1 MKKLKKYLLIF
12 IILPIFLTSCTLP
25 GIGGNTKTS
34 VVVATGSNTE
44 RQILGEVVKQMIE
57 HDTELD
63 VSLITNLSSSV
74 LNHIAMLKGDVNV
87 VGAMYT
93 GTALSGELGM
103 DPIKDPKEAE
113 KVVMEEYYKRWERYW
128 YPSFGFDNT
137 YAFMVTK
144 KFAEENNLKTVSDL
158 EKIKDKTKV
167 GVDTAW
173 IKREGDGYKAF
184 KEIYGF
190 AFDTVYPMDIG
201 LVYTALASGEMDVVL
216 GYSTDGKI
224 SSYDLVVL
232 EDDKR
237 LFPPYD
243 CSPVASKA
251 IIEKYPEVE
260 ESIMKLVG
268 KISSETM
275 QELNRQADEDLIM
288 PSVVAENFLKENNY
302 FEDVKVDKNKIKE
315 YKELAEGGKNVW
327 CNIIL
332 YGECI
337 LCLWTIY

>member
-1 MKKLKKYLLIF
+1 MKKIKKLLLIF
-12 IILPIFLTSCTLP
+12 LILPIFLTSCSLP
-25 GIGGNTKTS
+25 GLGGNTKTS

-44 RQILGEVVKQMIE
+44 RQILGEIVKQMIE
-57 HDTELD
+57 HHSDID

-74 LNHIAMLKGDVNV
+74 LNHIAMLKGDVNI

-113 KVVMEEYYKRWERYW
+113 KVVMQEYYKRWERYW

-144 KFAEENNLKTVSDL
+144 KFAEENKLKKVSDL
-158 EKIKDKTKV
+158 EKIKDKLEV

-190 AFDTVYPMDIG
+190 DFRTIYPMDIG
-201 LVYTALASGEMDVVL
+201 LVYTALASGEMDLVL

-232 EDDKR
+232 EDDKK

-243 CSPVASKA
+243 CSPVLSKA
-251 IIEKYPEVE
+251 IVEKYPELE
-260 ESIMKLVG
+260 TIMMKLVG
-268 KISSETM
+268 QISSKDM
-275 QELNRQADEDLIM
+275 QELNRQADEDLEM
-288 PSVVAENFLKENNY
+288 PKIVAENFLKKHKY
-302 FEDVKVDKNKIKE
+302 FEDVKVDENKIKE
-315 YKELAEGGKNVW
+315 YKELVEGGKNV
-327 CNIIL
+327 
-332 YGECI
+332 
-337 LCLWTIY
+337 

>member
-1 MKKLKKYLLIF
+1 MKKIKKLLLIF
-12 IILPIFLTSCTLP
+12 LSLPIFLTSCSLS
-25 GIGGNTKTS
+25 GLGGNTKTS

-44 RQILGEVVKQMIE
+44 RQILGEIVKQMIE
-57 HDTELD
+57 HHSDID

-74 LNHIAMLKGDVNV
+74 LNHIAMLKGDVNI

-113 KVVMEEYYKRWERYW
+113 KVVMQEYYKRWQRYW

-144 KFAEENNLKTVSDL
+144 KFAEENKLKKVSDL
-158 EKIKDKTKV
+158 EKLKDKLEV

-190 AFDTVYPMDIG
+190 DFKTVYPMDIG
-201 LVYTALASGEMDVVL
+201 LVYTALASGEMDLVL

-243 CSPVASKA
+243 CSPVLSKA
-251 IIEKYPEVE
+251 IVEKYPELE
-260 ESIMKLVG
+260 TIMMKLVG
-268 KISSETM
+268 QISSEDM
-275 QELNRQADEDLIM
+275 QELNRQADEDLEM
-288 PSVVAENFLKENNY
+288 PTKVAENFLKKHKY
-302 FEDVKVDKNKIKE
+302 FEDVKVDENKIKE
-315 YKELAEGGKNVW
+315 YKEFVEGGKNV
-327 CNIIL
+327 
-332 YGECI
+332 
-337 LCLWTIY
+337 

>member
-1 MKKLKKYLLIF
+1 MKKIKKLLLIF
-12 IILPIFLTSCTLP
+12 LSLPIFLTSCSLP
-25 GIGGNTKTS
+25 GLGGNTKTN

-44 RQILGEVVKQMIE
+44 RQILGEIVKQMIE
-57 HDTELD
+57 HHSDID

-74 LNHIAMLKGDVNV
+74 LNHIAMLKGDVNI

-113 KVVMEEYYKRWERYW
+113 KVVMQEYYKRWQRYW

-144 KFAEENNLKTVSDL
+144 KFAEENKLKKVSDL
-158 EKIKDKTKV
+158 EKLKDKLEV

-190 AFDTVYPMDIG
+190 DFKTVYPMDIG
-201 LVYTALASGEMDVVL
+201 LVYTALASGEMDLVL

-232 EDDKR
+232 EDDQR

-243 CSPVASKA
+243 CSPVLSKA
-251 IIEKYPEVE
+251 IVEKYPELE
-260 ESIMKLVG
+260 TIMMKLVG
-268 KISSETM
+268 QISSEDM
-275 QELNRQADEDLIM
+275 QELNRQADEDLEM
-288 PSVVAENFLKENNY
+288 PTKVAENFLKKHKY
-302 FEDVKVDKNKIKE
+302 FEDVKVDENKIKE
-315 YKELAEGGKNVW
+315 YKEFVEGEKNV
-327 CNIIL
+327 
-332 YGECI
+332 
-337 LCLWTIY
+337 

>member
-1 MKKLKKYLLIF
+1 MKKINKIKKIILLF
-12 IILPIFLTSCTLP
+12 IILPIFLTSCTLL
-25 GIGGNTKTS
+25 GIGGNTKTN

-44 RQILGEVVKQMIE
+44 RQILGEIVKQMIE
-57 HDTELD
+57 HDTDLD

-103 DPIKDPKEAE
+103 EPIKDPKKAE
-113 KVVMEEYYKRWERYW
+113 EVVMKEYYKRWERYW

-144 KFAEENNLKTVSDL
+144 KFAEENNVKKVSDL
-158 EKIKDKTKV
+158 EKLKDKV
-167 GVDTAW
+167 SLGVDTAW

-190 AFDTVYPMDIG
+190 DFKEIYPMDIG

-251 IIEKYPEVE
+251 IVEKYPEVE
-260 ESIMKLVG
+260 ETIMKLVG

-275 QELNRQADEDLIM
+275 QELNRQADEDLEM
-288 PSVVAENFLKENNY
+288 PKKVAENFLKKNNY
-302 FEDVKVDKNKIKE
+302 FEDIKVDKNKIKE
-315 YKELAEGGKNVW
+315 YKEFVEGGKNV
-327 CNIIL
+327 
-332 YGECI
+332 
-337 LCLWTIY
+337 

>member
-1 MKKLKKYLLIF
+1 MKKLNKIKKLILIF
-12 IILPIFLTSCTLP
+12 LVLPMLLTSCTLP
-25 GIGGNTKTS
+25 GLGGNTKTN

-44 RQILGEVVKQMIE
+44 RQILGEIVKQMIE
-57 HDTELD
+57 HHTDLK

-87 VGAMYT
+87 VGGMYT

-103 DPIKDPKEAE
+103 EPIKDPKKAE
-113 KVVMEEYYKRWERYW
+113 EVVMKEYYKRWERYW

-144 KFAEENNLKTVSDL
+144 KFAEENNLKKVSDL
-158 EKIKDKTKV
+158 EKIKDKVSV

-184 KEIYGF
+184 QEIYGF
-190 AFDTVYPMDIG
+190 KFKTIYPMDIG

-251 IIEKYPEVE
+251 IVEKYPEVE
-260 ESIMKLVG
+260 EAIMKLVG
-268 KISSETM
+268 QIPSETM
-275 QELNRQADEDLIM
+275 QELNRQADEDLEM
-288 PSVVAENFLKENNY
+288 PAKVAENFLKKNNY
-302 FEDVKVDKNKIKE
+302 FEDLKVDKNKIKE
-315 YKELAEGGKNVW
+315 YKEFVEGGKKK
-327 CNIIL
+327 
-332 YGECI
+332 
-337 LCLWTIY
+337 CLM

>member
-1 MKKLKKYLLIF
+1 MKKFKKLILIF
-12 IILPIFLTSCTLP
+12 AMASIFLTSCTLP
-25 GIGGNTKTS
+25 GIGGNTKTN

-44 RQILGEVVKQMIE
+44 RQILGEMVKQMIE
-57 HDTELD
+57 YHTDLN

-103 DPIKDPKEAE
+103 KPIRDPKEAQE
-113 KVVMEEYYKRWERYW
+113 VVMKEYYKRWNRFW

-144 KFAEENNLKTVSDL
+144 KFAEENNLKKVSDL
-158 EKIKDKTKV
+158 EKLKDKVSV

-184 KEIYGF
+184 QETYGYGF
-190 AFDTVYPMDIG
+190 KSVYPMDIG

-224 SSYDLVVL
+224 SSYDLVIL

-243 CSPVASKA
+243 ASPIASEEIVK
-251 IIEKYPEVE
+251 KYPEAE
-260 ESIMKLVG
+260 IAIMKLVG
-268 KISSETM
+268 QVSSKTM
-275 QELNRQADEDLIM
+275 QELNRQADEDLIEPAM
-288 PSVVAENFLKENNY
+288 VAENFLKKNNY
-302 FEDVKVDKNKIKE
+302 FEDVKVDKNKLQE
-315 YKELAEGGKNVW
+315 YKTFVEGGKNVW
-327 CNIIL
+327 CNNVL
-332 YGECI
+332 RTKFK
-337 LCLWTIY
+337 LCFRAIY

>member
-1 MKKLKKYLLIF
+1 MKKIKTFLLIF
-12 IILPIFLTSCTLP
+12 LILPIFLTSCTLP

-57 HDTELD
+57 HHSDID

-74 LNHIAMLKGDVNV
+74 LNHIAMLKGDVNI

-113 KVVMEEYYKRWERYW
+113 RVVMDEYYKRWERYW

-144 KFAEENNLKTVSDL
+144 KFAEENNLKKVSDL
-158 EKIKDKTKV
+158 EKLKDNLEV

-190 AFDTVYPMDIG
+190 DFKTVYPMDIG
-201 LVYTALASGEMDVVL
+201 LVYTALASGEMDLVL

-243 CSPVASKA
+243 CSPVLSKA
-251 IIEKYPEVE
+251 IVEKYPE
-260 ESIMKLVG
+260 L
-268 KISSETM
+268 ET
-275 QELNRQADEDLIM
+275 
-288 PSVVAENFLKENNY
+288 
-302 FEDVKVDKNKIKE
+302 
-315 YKELAEGGKNVW
+315 
-327 CNIIL
+327 IL
-332 YGECI
+332 SN
-337 LCLWTIY
+337 LLDTF

>member
-1 MKKLKKYLLIF
+1 MKKIKKFLLIF
-12 IILPIFLTSCTLP
+12 LILPIFLTSCTLP

-44 RQILGEVVKQMIE
+44 RQILGEIVKQMIE
-57 HDTELD
+57 HHSDID

-74 LNHIAMLKGDVNV
+74 LNHIAMLKGDVNI

-103 DPIKDPKEAE
+103 GPIKDPKEAE
-113 KVVMEEYYKRWERYW
+113 KVVMQEYYKRWERYW

-144 KFAEENNLKTVSDL
+144 KFAEENNLKKVSDL
-158 EKIKDKTKV
+158 EKLKDNLEV

-190 AFDTVYPMDIG
+190 DFKTVYPMDIG
-201 LVYTALASGEMDVVL
+201 LVYTALASGEMDLVL

-243 CSPVASKA
+243 LSL
-251 IIEKYPEVE
+251 IH
-260 ESIMKLVG
+260 
-268 KISSETM
+268 ISEPTRRS
-275 QELNRQADEDLIM
+275 
-288 PSVVAENFLKENNY
+288 
-302 FEDVKVDKNKIKE
+302 
-315 YKELAEGGKNVW
+315 
-327 CNIIL
+327 
-332 YGECI
+332 
-337 LCLWTIY
+337 

>member
-1 MKKLKKYLLIF
+1 MMKKLKKLIF
-12 IILPIFLTSCTLP
+12 IILIASLLTSCTLP
-25 GIGGNTKTS
+25 GIGGNTKTN

-44 RQILGEVVKQMIE
+44 RQILGEMVKQMIE
-57 HDTELD
+57 HHTDLD

-103 DPIKDPKEAE
+103 DPIRDPDEAQ
-113 KVVMEEYYKRWERYW
+113 KVVMKEYYKRWNRYW

-137 YAFMVTK
+137 YAFMVTR
-144 KFAEENNLKTVSDL
+144 KFAEENNLKKVSDL
-158 EKIKDKTKV
+158 EKLSDKISV

-173 IKREGDGYKAF
+173 ITREGDGYKAF
-184 KEIYGF
+184 EDIYGYKF
-190 AFDTVYPMDIG
+190 KTIYPMDIG
-201 LVYTALASGEMDVVL
+201 LVYTALASGEMDAVL

-243 CSPVASKA
+243 CSPVASSE

-260 ESIMKLVG
+260 EAILKLMG

-275 QELNRQADEDLIM
+275 QELNRQADEDLVE
-288 PSVVAENFLKENNY
+288 PQKVAENFLKKNNY
-302 FEDVKVDKNKIKE
+302 FEDVEVDKKE
-315 YKELAEGGKNVW
+315 LQKYKEFVKGGKDV
-327 CNIIL
+327 
-332 YGECI
+332 
-337 LCLWTIY
+337 